1 MFSKALAIEP
11 ILLESSRFP
20 TLSGHSGRVRGMELG
35 CLFVMGTLAAVAAHV
50 VQMKLLIPGHA
61 IVRVV
66 FPIALGLALVPR
78 RGSGLVMG
86 TVGLGAS
93 LMIGATRLGTPGF
106 GATTSLVLSGILMDL
121 VARRARVGWQLYG
134 GLAIAGCL
142 TNLAAFGFKAAT
154 KLGGID
160 PGWSHWHT
168 WWPRAVI
175 SYPLCGLVAGLVC
188 AMIVFRF
195 RGRRDES

>member
-11 ILLESSRFP
+11 FLLESGRFP
-20 TLSGHSGRVRGMELG
+20 SLSGHSGRVRGMELG
-35 CLFVMGTLAAVAAHV
+35 CLFVMGTLAAVAANLV
-50 VQMKLLIPGHA
+50 EVKLRIPGHA
-61 IVRVV
+61 IVRVI

-86 TVGLGAS
+86 TVGLGTS
-93 LMIGATRLGTPGF
+93 LMIGVARFGTPGF

-121 VARRARVGWQLYG
+121 VARRARAGWQLYG

-142 TNLAAFGFKAAT
+142 TNLAAFGLKAST
-154 KLGGID
+154 KLAGLD
-160 PGWSHWHT
+160 PGWSHWYT

-175 SYPLCGLVAGLVC
+175 SYPLSGLIAGLVC
-188 AMIVFRF
+188 AMILFRF
-195 RGRRDES
+195 QGPRDES